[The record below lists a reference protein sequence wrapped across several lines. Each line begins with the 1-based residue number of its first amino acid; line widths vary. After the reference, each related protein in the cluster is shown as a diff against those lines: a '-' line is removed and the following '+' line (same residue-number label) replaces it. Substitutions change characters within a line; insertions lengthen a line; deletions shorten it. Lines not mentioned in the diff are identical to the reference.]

1 LIFRSPASRGFSF
14 SLGLLFAFHQ
24 QTSAMI
30 EKQHINGKEIWLKV
44 DVVPANRQ
52 NPNTIPT
59 EYFTAS
65 YYTEEPASDG
75 AAGVVILDGEGT
87 PKLFESPV
95 AALTYAR
102 KRCEMGEVKSI
113 D

>member
-1 LIFRSPASRGFSF
+1 MGRAPGSDG
-14 SLGLLFAFHQ
+14 GG
-24 QTSAMI
+24 SADWAVLY
-30 EKQHINGKEIWLKV
+30 EYDNV
-44 DVVPANRQ
+44 ANRA

-59 EYFTAS
+59 EYFSAS
-65 YYTEEPASDG
+65 YFTEEPEGDG
-75 AAGVVILDGEGT
+75 AAGIVILDGEGE

-102 KRCEMGEVKSI
+102 KRFEMGEVKSV

>member
-1 LIFRSPASRGFSF
+1 
-14 SLGLLFAFHQ
+14 
-24 QTSAMI
+24 MI
-30 EKQHINGKEIWLKV
+30 EKQHINGRDVWLRV
-44 DVVPANRQ
+44 DVIPAHRS

-65 YYTEEPASDG
+65 YFTEEPAGDG
-75 AAGVVILDGEGT
+75 AAGIVILDGEGE

-102 KRCEMGEVKSI
+102 KRVEMGEVKSVE
-113 D
+113 